1 MTDQPA
7 RPRLRTVEEFE
18 DLIPPALTRDEAI
31 GLLPERHRD
40 PAAAK
45 IASAAT
51 AAATSM
57 LLLAIKS
64 LSQKTVVALATL
76 FTLLT
81 AASVFAIAF
90 VISTNPST
98 LQLVLLGIYSVFV
111 LCLNFVRRN

>member
-1 MTDQPA
+1 MT
-7 RPRLRTVEEFE
+7 
-18 DLIPPALTRDEAI
+18 
-31 GLLPERHRD
+31 
-40 PAAAK
+40 
-45 IASAAT
+45 S
-51 AAATSM
+51 AATSM

-90 VISTNPST
+90 VISANPST

-111 LCLNFVRRN
+111 LLLNFVRRN